1 MSDPHS
7 ISTAVDDEVPTTNVE
22 QGNPQTAVQA
32 QDPSAISADTPSKA
46 PAKTPRRL
54 LVGMVVD
61 GYRLEEKL
69 HVGGMAALWRI
80 TDLQNRYRSAE
91 GKDPE
96 LIMKVPLMYSI
107 DDPTAIVAFEVE
119 QMIMPKLKG
128 KHVPRYFGSGDF
140 DTQPFIVMEHI
151 AGTSLRSRFD
161 ASPLPVDEVVNV
173 GIRVATALQDLHRQ
187 NVIHLDLKP
196 SNIMFR
202 PEGDAVLIDY
212 GLSRHDK
219 LPDLLGEEFRL
230 PMGTGPYIAPEQVLG
245 IRNEPRSDQFS
256 LGVLLY
262 HLATGE
268 RPFGHPTSVTGL
280 KKRLYRDPIPPR
292 SHNPQ
297 IPQYLQEVILRCL
310 EVDPKD
316 RFDTAG
322 QLAFMLQNPN
332 EIPLTARAEK
342 QTQDG
347 MISVLKR
354 RFKAAGVEPFAR
366 YSLHDHLA
374 QSPIIMVAL
383 HLSESNTELTDE
395 IRMITRRML
404 QTEPGARLACVT
416 IRKTSRIGLD
426 DAMVQDGQNMHVKQL
441 IELKHWARPL
451 QVRND
456 KITFHV
462 LESHDPAAAIIEYAH
477 NNSVDQIIIGSRGS
491 STLRR
496 YLGSVSSQVVAEAE
510 CTVTVVKQRRE

>member
-1 MSDPHS
+1 M
-7 ISTAVDDEVPTTNVE
+7 TAEN
-22 QGNPQTAVQA
+22 G
-32 QDPSAISADTPSKA
+32 QDGIDSSSVVSNSATVADTSVK
-46 PAKTPRRL
+46 KLSRL
-54 LVGMVVD
+54 QVGMLVD
-61 GYRLEEKL
+61 GYQLEEKL
-69 HVGGMAALWRI
+69 HTGGMAALWRV
-80 TDLQNRYRSAE
+80 TDLQQRFVQADGSLPA
-91 GKDPE
+91 
-96 LIMKVPLMYSI
+96 LIMKVPLMFSI

-128 KHVPRYFGSGDF
+128 KHVPKYYGAGDF
-140 DTQPFIVMEHI
+140 DTQPFIVMEQI
-151 AGTSLRSRFD
+151 GGVSLRARFD
-161 ASPLPVDEVVNV
+161 AAPLPIDEVVNV
-173 GIRVATALQDLHRQ
+173 GIKVATALQDLHRQ
-187 NVIHLDLKP
+187 HVIHLDLKP

-202 PEGDAVLIDY
+202 AEGDVVLIDY

-268 RPFGHPTSVTGL
+268 RPYGHPTSVAGL

-292 SHNPQ
+292 AHNAA
-297 IPQYLQEVILRCL
+297 IPDWLQEIILRCL
-310 EVDPKD
+310 EVEPGA
-316 RFDTAG
+316 RFDTAA
-322 QLAFMLQNPN
+322 QLALMLQNPAQLR
-332 EIPLTARAEK
+332 LTARAEK
-342 QTQDG
+342 RGQDG
-347 MISVLKR
+347 MMSVLKR
-354 RFKAAGVEPFAR
+354 RFQAAGAEPFAQ
-366 YSLHDHLA
+366 YSVSEHLSQA
-374 QSPIIMVAL
+374 PIIMVAL
-383 HLSESNTELTDE
+383 HLSESNTELADD
-395 IRMITRRML
+395 IRMITRRLL

-426 DAMVQDGQNMHVKQL
+426 DAMVQNGQNMHVKQL
-441 IELKHWARPL
+441 VELKHWARPL

-462 LESHDPAAAIIEYAH
+462 LEAHDPAAAIIDYAH
-477 NNSVDQIIIGSRGS
+477 NNNVDQIIIGSRGS

-496 YLGSVSSQVVAEAE
+496 YLGSVSAQVVAEAE

>member
-1 MSDPHS
+1 M
-7 ISTAVDDEVPTTNVE
+7 TAEN
-22 QGNPQTAVQA
+22 G
-32 QDPSAISADTPSKA
+32 QDGIDSSSVVSNSATVADTSVK
-46 PAKTPRRL
+46 KLSRL
-54 LVGMVVD
+54 QVGMLVD
-61 GYRLEEKL
+61 GYQLEEKL
-69 HVGGMAALWRI
+69 HTGGMAALWRV
-80 TDLQNRYRSAE
+80 TELQQRFVQADGSLPA
-91 GKDPE
+91 
-96 LIMKVPLMYSI
+96 LIMKVPLMFSI

-128 KHVPRYFGSGDF
+128 KHVPKYYGAGDF
-140 DTQPFIVMEHI
+140 DTQPFIVMEQI
-151 AGTSLRSRFD
+151 GGVSLRARFD
-161 ASPLPVDEVVNV
+161 AAPLPIDEVVNV
-173 GIRVATALQDLHRQ
+173 GIKVATALQDLHRQ
-187 NVIHLDLKP
+187 HVIHLDLKP

-202 PEGDAVLIDY
+202 AEGDVVLIDY

-268 RPFGHPTSVTGL
+268 RPYGHPTSVAGL

-292 SHNPQ
+292 AHNAA
-297 IPQYLQEVILRCL
+297 IPDWLQEIILRCL
-310 EVDPKD
+310 EVEPGA
-316 RFDTAG
+316 RFDTAA
-322 QLAFMLQNPN
+322 QLALMLQNPAQLR
-332 EIPLTARAEK
+332 LTARAEK
-342 QTQDG
+342 RGQDG
-347 MISVLKR
+347 MMSVLKR
-354 RFKAAGVEPFAR
+354 RFQAAGAEPFAQ
-366 YSLHDHLA
+366 YSVSEHLSQA
-374 QSPIIMVAL
+374 PIIMVAL
-383 HLSESNTELTDE
+383 HLSESNTELADD
-395 IRMITRRML
+395 IRMITRRLL

-426 DAMVQDGQNMHVKQL
+426 DAMVQNGQNMHVKQL
-441 IELKHWARPL
+441 VELKHWARPL

-462 LESHDPAAAIIEYAH
+462 LEAHDPAAAIIDYAH
-477 NNSVDQIIIGSRGS
+477 NNNVDQIIIGSRGS

-496 YLGSVSSQVVAEAE
+496 YLGSVSAQVVAEAE

>member
-1 MSDPHS
+1 MSESKSDGTT
-7 ISTAVDDEVPTTNVE
+7 TA
-22 QGNPQTAVQA
+22 TAAEPV
-32 QDPSAISADTPSKA
+32 SKLS
-46 PAKTPRRL
+46 RL
-54 LVGMVVD
+54 QVGMVVD
-61 GYRLEEKL
+61 GYQLEEKL
-69 HVGGMAALWRI
+69 HMGGMAALWRI
-80 TDLQNRYRSAE
+80 TDLQQRFVDAQGNA
-91 GKDPE
+91 PA
-96 LIMKVPLMYSI
+96 LIMKVPLMFSI

-128 KHVPRYFGSGDF
+128 KHVPKYYGAGDF

-151 AGTSLRSRFD
+151 GGVSLRTRFD
-161 ASPLPVDEVVNV
+161 AAPLPIDEVVTI
-173 GIRVATALQDLHRQ
+173 GIKVATALQDLHRQ
-187 NVIHLDLKP
+187 HVMHLDLKP

-202 PEGDAVLIDY
+202 ADGDAVLIDY

-268 RPFGHPTSVTGL
+268 RPYGHPTSVAGL

-292 SHNPQ
+292 NHNAE
-297 IPQYLQEVILRCL
+297 IPNWLQEIILRCL
-310 EVDPKD
+310 EVDPKA
-316 RFDTAG
+316 RFDTAA
-322 QLAFMLQNPN
+322 QLALMLQNP
-332 EIPLTARAEK
+332 EQLHLTARADK
-342 QTQDG
+342 SGQDG
-347 MISVLKR
+347 FMSVLKR
-354 RFKAAGVEPFAR
+354 RFQAAGVEPFAQ
-366 YSLHDHLA
+366 YSVSDHLS

-383 HLSESNTELTDE
+383 HLSESNTELADD
-395 IRMITRRML
+395 IRMITRRLL

-426 DAMVQDGQNMHVKQL
+426 DGMVQDGQNVHVKQL
-441 IELKHWARPL
+441 VELKHWARPL
-451 QVRND
+451 LVRND

-462 LESHDPAAAIIEYAH
+462 LEAHDPAAAIIDYAH
-477 NNSVDQIIIGSRGS
+477 NNNVDQIIIGSRGS

-496 YLGSVSSQVVAEAE
+496 YLGSVSAQVVAEAE